1 MSNISL
7 DVRDGTHLHF
17 EASFLPSFVRSH
29 LQKIVSE
36 KKDKQTGKTDG
47 QESKTDRRRERPT
60 ITSFIIGTL
69 FEDDLFFSGGGRKT
83 EQ

>member
-29 LQKIVSE
+29 LHKIVSE
-36 KKDKQTGKTDG
+36 KKDKQTGK
-47 QESKTDRRRERPT
+47 DRRTGKQDRQKEREAHNHEFYYWN
-60 ITSFIIGTL
+60 IV
-69 FEDDLFFSGGGRKT
+69 
-83 EQ
+83 